1 MGPKN
6 WERKRKDTPEKAE
19 EPENKLPTSAGMLRL
34 KTKKKIFGEN
44 TKVIKERTS
53 ETKML
58 INKASSTQRSKI
70 KDFFG

>member
-1 MGPKN
+1 MKRHTRKGRGTREQIANIRWYAEIKN
-6 WERKRKDTPEKAE
+6 
-19 EPENKLPTSAGMLRL
+19 
-34 KTKKKIFGEN
+34 KKKIFGEN